1 MSDPAKKLIEKYRAE
16 LRAYLLN
23 KISIQEDGITL
34 PEIMRLAREVG
45 YEEKT
50 VVDVLQI
57 QEQSGE
63 IITGPDWKYRLND

>member
-1 MSDPAKKLIEKYRAE
+1 MSDPAKKLVEKYRAE

-23 KISIQEDGITL
+23 KISIQENGITL
-34 PEIMRLAREVG
+34 PELMKMAKGEG
-45 YEEKT
+45 YEEKA

-63 IITGPDWKYRLND
+63 IFSDPDWKYRLTD